1 MTKRDRERR
10 WGQRWDFAGARP
22 PGGAGPLTL
31 ATGVV
36 IGTILLV
43 GARPDHGAENGS
55 GEAVPARAADVVR
68 LYDKHCRS
76 CHGVDGR
83 GQDLREGLPT
93 MPDFTSD
100 AWQKAHT
107 DADVSRAVT
116 EGSGPL
122 MPAFREKLTKDQI
135 EALTAHLRSFANAA
149 AGRKPMMIA
158 RRAARQSPEQLFKDN
173 ACVKCHDMD
182 GRGTTGRK
190 IMPEIPDFTDAKWQ
204 KERGDDDLT
213 KSILEGK
220 GKFMV
225 PQKDKLSKD
234 EVKQLVDYIRSFKGK
249 SDKAEPKDPP
259 KADVAPAST
268 APRPIGPS
276 AEEAALLRA
285 GAATFRDKCG
295 NCHGADGKGSEV
307 RAVMPAIPDF
317 TSRPWHQSRSD
328 AQLSVSILEGKGTQ
342 MPSFRDKVKAEQ
354 VKGLL
359 AYVRTFGPGQQTAVD
374 GSSDFDQKMRRLQE
388 EFEEL
393 KRQRDELTKKSKQP

>member
-1 MTKRDRERR
+1 MTKRNRERQC
-10 WGQRWDFAGARP
+10 GQRSDFAGARP
-22 PGGAGPLTL
+22 PGGAGPLPV

-43 GARPDHGAENGS
+43 GALPHLGAETGS
-55 GEAVPARAADVVR
+55 GEAVPARAADVAR

-93 MPDFTSD
+93 MPDFTSA
-100 AWQKAHT
+100 AWHKART
-107 DADVSRAVT
+107 DADLSRAVT
-116 EGSGPL
+116 EGSDPL

-135 EALTAHLRSFANAA
+135 EALTAHLRSFANATA
-149 AGRKPMMIA
+149 VRKPMMMA
-158 RRAARQSPEQLFKDN
+158 RRAAARPSPEQLFKDN
-173 ACVKCHDMD
+173 ACEKCHDKD

-204 KERGDDDLT
+204 KERGDDDLN

-225 PQKDKLSKD
+225 PQKDKLNKD
-234 EVKQLVDYIRSFKGK
+234 EVKQLVDYIRSLKGK
-249 SDKAEPKDPP
+249 PAKDDPKDPP
-259 KADVAPAST
+259 KADVAPASIPPKQ
-268 APRPIGPS
+268 AGPS
-276 AEEAALLRA
+276 PEEATLRV
-285 GAATFRDKCG
+285 GAATYRDKCG
-295 NCHGADGKGSEV
+295 NCHGADGKGNELRS
-307 RAVMPAIPDF
+307 VMPAIPDF

-328 AQLSVSILEGKGTQ
+328 AQLSVSILDGKGTQ
-342 MPSFRDKVKAEQ
+342 MPSFRDKVKAEH

-359 AYVRTFGPGQQTAVD
+359 SYVRAFGPGKQNTAQAAE
-374 GSSDFDQKMRRLQE
+374 DFDQKINRLFE

-393 KRQRDELTKKSKQP
+393 KKQRDELTKKSKQP